1 MKLQNAE
8 NLYSFFQCVPWL
20 TSMTRKHKV
29 ENRMDK
35 QLLKESETVE
45 LKKSLAEL
53 KQGLVSMA
61 AILNKHQAGTLWLGV
76 RNNGT
81 IAGMDVNEKTL
92 RDLSQSIAAHIEP
105 KIFPRISEV
114 TIDGK
119 QCIKV
124 EFSGDETPYFAYGRA
139 FMRVADEDRQ
149 LSVKQLKELI
159 ATQSR
164 ESLRW
169 DNQPGKFTL
178 VDLDP
183 AKIKHFVDRAKLSW
197 DTPENALSKLELIKD
212 GKLLNPAML
221 FFGTK
226 PIQLRCAV
234 FMTTESSTI
243 IDRHDFD
250 GDILELIEEAQKYIL
265 KNIHIGMRLEGLR
278 RVDVPEIAVEA
289 LREAI
294 INAFCHRDYYDPDY
308 IQMAIFKDRVE
319 IRNPG
324 TLYGNLTIEDL
335 RKGNVSQRRNPL
347 IANLFRRIEMVEAWG
362 RGMPLILKYAP
373 DVVFRETGNLFIV
386 SFNRPSFLEK
396 QGDKT
401 VQSEQTTIHK
411 TIHKTIHNG
420 LHPTE
425 EAVIDIIKENP
436 GITRKALAERLDLS
450 EAGVRY
456 NTDKLQA
463 KGILRRVGGKKT
475 GRWEVI
481 ENRLDMS
488 GHGEIG
494 DGDMKNK

>member
-1 MKLQNAE
+1 MSKQPLQ
-8 NLYSFFQCVPWL
+8 
-20 TSMTRKHKV
+20 
-29 ENRMDK
+29 
-35 QLLKESETVE
+35 ESETVE

-53 KQGLVSMA
+53 KQGLISMA
-61 AILNKHQAGTLWLGV
+61 AILNKHQAGTLWFGV

-81 IAGMDVNEKTL
+81 IVGIDANEKTL

-119 QCIKV
+119 QCIKIK
-124 EFSGDETPYFAYGRA
+124 FAGDDTPYFAYGRA

-149 LSVKQLKELI
+149 LSVKQLKDLI
-159 ATQSR
+159 ATQNR

-178 VDLDP
+178 ADLDQV
-183 AKIKHFVDRAKLSW
+183 KIKRFVERAKLSW

-212 GKLLNPAML
+212 GKLLNPAWL
-221 FFGTK
+221 FFGIK

-278 RVDVPEIAVEA
+278 RVDVPEISVEA

-294 INAFCHRDYYDPDY
+294 INAFCHRDYYDPDF

-324 TLYGNLTIEDL
+324 KLYGTLTIDDL

-347 IANLFRRIEMVEAWG
+347 IADLFRRIEMVEAWG
-362 RGMPLILKYAP
+362 RGMPLILKNEP

-386 SFNRPSFLEK
+386 AFNRPSFLE
-396 QGDKT
+396 
-401 VQSEQTTIHK
+401 QSEKGTIQKEPPASHKTSQK
-411 TIHKTIHNG
+411 TIHKE
-420 LHPTE
+420 LFATE
-425 EAVIDIIKENP
+425 KAVIDIIKQHP
-436 GITRKALAERLDLS
+436 SITRKELAARLNLS

-456 NTDKLQA
+456 NTDKLQT
-463 KGILRRVGGKKT
+463 KGILRRVGGKKA

-481 ENRLDMS
+481 EDQL
-488 GHGEIG
+488 EAPG
-494 DGDMKNK
+494 DGGVGGGDE